1 MARIRLQDVAERTGV
16 SIKTV
21 SNVVNGK
28 GTITAATRLRVQE
41 ALAELQYRP
50 NLAARHLRRGNSGM
64 IAVALPE
71 LTQPYFA
78 EVASEL
84 VRAAKARHLT
94 VLLNQTD
101 GLAESERAISDGVDM
116 PLMDGLIM
124 SPLALGAEDLRH
136 RADSSPLV
144 LLGEHIG
151 QDSPFSHVAIDN
163 QAAAEAATTHL
174 VSLGRRR
181 IAAIGAKDYDRP
193 ESATPLETANLR
205 LAGYRTALATAGL
218 PWRPE
223 LVGNVQDFHRADGA
237 AAMHALLDLPDPPDA
252 VFCFNDL
259 LALGALRALRD
270 RGLSSPQ
277 DVAVIGID
285 DIEEGRFS
293 SPSLSTV
300 APDKQALA
308 EAAIELLMEQAAA
321 PDAPPRSAVVEHRVV
336 VRESTEGLTTAE
348 VRAARPAL
356 GLPAPPTLPIPD
368 LTSRPPLQGT
378 PTPIPEPAATTA
390 ALPGGLAP

>member
-1 MARIRLQDVAERTGV
+1 MARIRLQDVAERAGV

-28 GTITAATRLRVQE
+28 GTITDATRLRVQE
-41 ALAELQYRP
+41 AVAELQYRP
-50 NLAARHLRRGNSGM
+50 NVAARHLRHGNSGM

-78 EVASEL
+78 ELASEL
-84 VRAAKARHLT
+84 VRAAKAQQLT
-94 VLLNQTD
+94 VLLAQTD
-101 GLAESERAISDGVDM
+101 GRADSERAISDGIDM

-124 SPLALGAEDLRH
+124 SPLALGTEDLRH

-151 QDSPFSHVAIDN
+151 DDSPFSHVAIDN
-163 QAAAEAATTHL
+163 QAAAVAATAHL
-174 VSLGRRR
+174 IELGRRR
-181 IAAIGAKDYDRP
+181 IAAIGAKDYSHP

-205 LAGYRTALATAGL
+205 LAGYHAALADAGL
-218 PWRPE
+218 PARPE
-223 LVGNVQDFHRADGA
+223 LVRQVEDFHRADGA
-237 AAMHALLDLPDPPDA
+237 SAMHALLDLPEPPDA

-270 RGLSSPQ
+270 RGLSAPQ

-300 APDKQALA
+300 APDKRSLA
-308 EAAIELLMEQAAA
+308 EVAISLLLERSAH
-321 PDAPPRSAVVEHRVV
+321 PDAPPRSAVTEHRVIA
-336 VRESTEGLTTAE
+336 REST
-348 VRAARPAL
+348 
-356 GLPAPPTLPIPD
+356 
-368 LTSRPPLQGT
+368 
-378 PTPIPEPAATTA
+378 AATA
-390 ALPGGLAP
+390 VPPQLGPGPDGGRTGV

>member
-1 MARIRLQDVAERTGV
+1 MARVRLQDVAERAGV

-28 GTITAATRLRVQE
+28 GTITAATRARVEE
-41 ALAELQYRP
+41 ALTDLRYRP
-50 NLAARHLRRGNSGM
+50 NVAARHLRRGASGM

-101 GLAESERAISDGVDM
+101 GLAESERAISDGIDM

-124 SPLALGAEDLRH
+124 SPLALTAEDLRH
-136 RADSSPLV
+136 RLDATPIV
-144 LLGEHIG
+144 LLGEHVEG
-151 QDSPFSHVAIDN
+151 DSPFPHVAIDN
-163 QAAAEAATTHL
+163 RAAAQTATAHL
-174 VSLGRRR
+174 VEIGRRR
-181 IAAIGAKDYDRP
+181 IAAIGAKAAADD
-193 ESATPLETANLR
+193 ATPAETAELR
-205 LAGYRTALATAGL
+205 LDGYRSGLAAAGL
-218 PWRPE
+218 PWDE
-223 LVGNVQDFHRADGA
+223 ALVGHVADFHRADGA
-237 AAMHALLDLPDPPDA
+237 AAMHRLLDLPQPPDA

-270 RGLSSPQ
+270 RGLSAPE

-293 SPSLSTV
+293 TPSLSTV
-300 APDKQALA
+300 APDKRGIA
-308 EAAIELLMEQAAA
+308 EVAIDLLLGLRGA
-321 PDAPPRSAVVEHRVV
+321 PEPGPVSAVAAHHLI
-336 VRESTEGLTTAE
+336 VRESTTG
-348 VRAARPAL
+348 P
-356 GLPAPPTLPIPD
+356 G
-368 LTSRPPLQGT
+368 GT
-378 PTPIPEPAATTA
+378 P
-390 ALPGGLAP
+390 